1 MRSEHP
7 ETELIPYLREELA
20 APERERVARHLEDC
34 ARCRESLE
42 GFRGI
47 LAALCLQA
55 PEPPELDWLAYRVEL
70 RRKLEERSSR
80 GSRWFVPRLVP
91 VAATAAIAALVFALR
106 GDFRRPTQGEDLPVF
121 EQTAIGRHLD
131 MLENLSAVEN
141 LDLLEDLDV
150 VQDLDDLPP
159 VNEG

>member
-47 LAALCLQA
+47 LAALRSQA
-55 PEPPELDWLAYRVEL
+55 PELDWLPYRVEL
-70 RRKLEERSSR
+70 RRKLEERSAR
-80 GSRWFVPRLVP
+80 GSRWYVPRLVP
-91 VAATAAIAALVFALR
+91 VAATAAIAALALVFALR

-131 MLENLSAVEN
+131 LLENLSVVEN

-150 VQDLDDLPP
+150 VQDLDDLPQ